1 MRDAKAMGFVE
12 RLTGL
17 DRDSNVFAHKSVL
30 VEKVGQRV
38 PQINGAMWPVV
49 IRFACVHSL
58 QRKLLLALSLRLLHL
73 SDQIIV
79 DLHAGPGGK
88 THAVVIGKGPGAC
101 RDAAEDH
108 QESNGQ
114 KQPQPGPACESVA
127 QTPAETQGQEKEEGK
142 DRPGLEQIGGID
154 YCAKEQQKGQ
164 TEDRKAAEQQK
175 RRSYLL

>member
-58 QRKLLLALSLRLLHL
+58 QRKLLLALSLR
-73 SDQIIV
+73 DRV
-79 DLHAGPGGK
+79 RDLRYSHRF
-88 THAVVIGKGPGAC
+88 PGALYS
-101 RDAAEDH
+101 AVH
-108 QESNGQ
+108 
-114 KQPQPGPACESVA
+114 
-127 QTPAETQGQEKEEGK
+127 
-142 DRPGLEQIGGID
+142 
-154 YCAKEQQKGQ
+154 
-164 TEDRKAAEQQK
+164 
-175 RRSYLL
+175 